1 MPIASEIRNN
11 TADSRATDFRLL
23 EAASGISAEIICSKI
38 DVHMTGSTSHKNGMA
53 ENLSE
58 IFHRKEIAGQ
68 IFCDNHLTFRFDKG
82 IAKIIH
88 ATET

>member
-1 MPIASEIRNN
+1 MPIASETRNN
-11 TADSRATDFRLL
+11 TADSIATDFRLL
-23 EAASGISAEIICSKI
+23 EAASGIPAERICSKI
-38 DVHMTGSTSHKNGMA
+38 DVHMNGSTSHNKGIA

-58 IFHRKEIAGQ
+58 TFHRKEIAGQ
-68 IFCDNHLTFRFDKG
+68 IFCNNHSTLRFDKG